1 MNELFQYNI
10 GLYDP
15 PCIHKNALVNQSI
28 VFDVTPHQP
37 LAKDD

>member
-1 MNELFQYNI
+1 MNELFQYNT

-15 PCIHKNALVNQSI
+15 PSIHKNSLVNQST
-28 VFDVTPHQP
+28 VFDVTPQQP